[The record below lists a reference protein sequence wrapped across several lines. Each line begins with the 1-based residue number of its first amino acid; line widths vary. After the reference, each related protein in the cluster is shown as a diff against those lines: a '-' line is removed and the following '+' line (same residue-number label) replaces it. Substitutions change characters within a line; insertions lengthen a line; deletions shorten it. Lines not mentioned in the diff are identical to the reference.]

1 MNDGW
6 VLFKAVYKRIF
17 NECCIKIHRPACR
30 LYAGNKFF
38 SYKYNETF
46 PVPRNFDK
54 K

>member
-1 MNDGW
+1 M
-6 VLFKAVYKRIF
+6 FYK
-17 NECCIKIHRPACR
+17 NSPASM
-30 LYAGNKFF
+30 YAGNKFF